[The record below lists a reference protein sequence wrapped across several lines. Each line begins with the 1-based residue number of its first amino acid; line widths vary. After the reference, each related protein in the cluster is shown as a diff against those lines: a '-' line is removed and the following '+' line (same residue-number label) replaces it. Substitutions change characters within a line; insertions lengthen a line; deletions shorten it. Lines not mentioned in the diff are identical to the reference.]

1 MINEKPW
8 AKMLMTCHRYGKW
21 GKTWP
26 LTWAKARLVWAK
38 AEPDYS
44 TKATE
49 QEMFEAIK
57 TAKRFWNLGRSE
69 KGLYPVDLI

>member
-1 MINEKPW
+1 
-8 AKMLMTCHRYGKW
+8 MLMTCHRYGKR

-44 TKATE
+44 IKATD
-49 QEMFEAIK
+49 QEMLDAIES
-57 TAKRFWNLGRSE
+57 AKKFWNLGRTDA
-69 KGLYPVDLI
+69 GLYEVALY